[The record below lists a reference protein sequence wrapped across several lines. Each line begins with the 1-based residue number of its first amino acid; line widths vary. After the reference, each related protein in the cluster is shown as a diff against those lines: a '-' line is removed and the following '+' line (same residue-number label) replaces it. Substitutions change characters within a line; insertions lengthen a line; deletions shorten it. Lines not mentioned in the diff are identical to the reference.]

1 MAKNFFKQY
10 FSNLQTLDRAGGKT
24 ESMTYNSLNYDYKD
38 AVEMYVN
45 SLKWCKNNTELQ
57 IYQAFKNG
65 DVIKNMHITVTV
77 KDEKGNE
84 VKKELEEA
92 SVRSAC
98 SRLSAKMYSILGDDC
113 TDVMLKGDEGYADRI
128 KELIA
133 LCFSLVDNYS
143 FQANYPVGFNGIVR
157 QVIGNLDSIKVP
169 NRLKISEINSEALM
183 FFEVYNNK
191 FILNSLKEADKKD
204 IALIYKILTNPEYCH
219 QRAEVLKVLGNDGVS
234 LTYIISE
241 ATKLKDDKIKELK
254 SNIDNMTVIQEE
266 NNKLNSE
273 IIDLEMS
280 FNTLKVE
287 KETLQEELD
296 NKISDFDKLSRESQQ
311 VRDALDKK
319 TADFYKLHKEA
330 EEKLKERRKRI
341 EELEAQVNSLSN
353 LDL

>member
-24 ESMTYNSLNYDYKD
+24 ESMTYNSLNYDCKD

-65 DVIKNMHITVTV
+65 DVIRDMHITVTV

-84 VKKELEEA
+84 VEKELEEA

-143 FQANYPVGFNGIVR
+143 FQANYPVGFDGTVR
-157 QVIGNLDSIKVP
+157 QVIGKLDSIKVP
-169 NRLKISEINSEALM
+169 NHLKISEINSEALM

-191 FILNSLKEADKKD
+191 FILNSLKEVDKKD

-234 LTYIISE
+234 LTSIISE

-280 FNTLKVE
+280 FNTLKAE
-287 KETLQEELD
+287 KETLQEQLD
-296 NKISDFDKLSRESQQ
+296 NKISDFDKLNKESQQ
-311 VRDALDKK
+311 VRNALDKK
-319 TADFYKLHKEA
+319 TADFNKLHDEA
-330 EEKLKERRKRI
+330 ERKIGDARKRI